1 MDLPNLRDFPVDVP
15 PELGAPLLEQIIAVT
30 EFKTAID
37 QHRNEPPTS
46 L

>member
-1 MDLPNLRDFPVDVP
+1 MDLPNLRDFPVGVP
-15 PELGAPLLEQIIAVT
+15 DEYGAPLLERIIALT